1 MSYNALGEMFYNLM
15 AHFVKIRRFKCLI
28 IFFDMLKKN
37 YLSFRPKKCKKK
49 TNNTTKY
56 IKMEISFISSKLT
69 KREVEKEKVLLYSYL
84 AKFTL

>member
-1 MSYNALGEMFYNLM
+1 
-15 AHFVKIRRFKCLI
+15 
-28 IFFDMLKKN
+28 MLKKN

-69 KREVEKEKVLLYSYL
+69 KGEVEKEKVLLYFYL
-84 AKFTL
+84 AEFTL

>member
-1 MSYNALGEMFYNLM
+1 
-15 AHFVKIRRFKCLI
+15 
-28 IFFDMLKKN
+28 MLKKN

-69 KREVEKEKVLLYSYL
+69 KGEVEKEKVLLYLYL
-84 AKFTL
+84 AEFTL